1 MGDRLDQSIAICKEA
16 GALALSHFEAL
27 DTLTVERKG
36 RHDLVSQADRDV
48 ETFIREALQKAF
60 PDDGLIGEEHD
71 PVQSQS
77 GFTWIIDPIDG
88 TANFL
93 SGRPHWCVVLAGI
106 ENDETKIG
114 VIYDPCHDDLYV
126 ATRNGGASLNGKPLE
141 NPPATSL
148 ADGATSI
155 GHSRYSPQGSVGQLV
170 DLITDG
176 GGTIT
181 ASGSGALSI
190 AYVAAGRTI
199 GHCEGYMNA
208 WDCLAA
214 LLMVDEA
221 GGKTE
226 DLKPSD
232 VLENGTR
239 IVIGASGVCAQ
250 LVSIANQAFKQP

>member
-214 LLMVDEA
+214 LLMIEEA
-221 GGKTE
+221 GGNVEHFNMPTMLAQGGRVVTACPGVYE
-226 DLKPSD
+226 E
-232 VLENGTR
+232 VLAMTHK
-239 IVIGASGVCAQ
+239 
-250 LVSIANQAFKQP
+250 AFN